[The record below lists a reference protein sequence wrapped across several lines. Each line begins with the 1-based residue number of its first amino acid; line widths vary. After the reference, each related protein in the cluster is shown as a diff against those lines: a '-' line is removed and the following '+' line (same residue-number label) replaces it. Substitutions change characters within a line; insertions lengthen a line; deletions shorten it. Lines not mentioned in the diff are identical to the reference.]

1 MGVIATLLPNPKLLR
16 RAQAALRGR
25 FEVVVCNGW
34 PALIRACEDKPV
46 WVAFVDL
53 FEGGHANFDSLR
65 AVKQRF
71 PRLTLIAYVES
82 SPERVYD
89 IFDAGRLGMDGL
101 IVADQHDTPRAFTK
115 LVDQAESRTLAA
127 VLRHALEEIDATA
140 RDAVLLAVTRAHDGI
155 APDELARRMSM
166 PRRTLAAHLTR
177 AGLPATQRL
186 LTWGRLIVAAHL
198 LEDPRRS
205 AQRVA
210 SALHFP
216 SGSAFRN
223 TCQRYLYAT
232 PSEIRSRGGAPY
244 VIRTLLKQV
253 QPPVGGKGR
262 NPRQTTRRA
271 RHLTLAI

>member
-1 MGVIATLLPNPKLLR
+1 MGIVATLLPNPKLLR
-16 RAQAALRGR
+16 RAQNALRGR
-25 FEVVVCNGW
+25 CDLVVCDTW
-34 PALIRACEDKPV
+34 KSLIQTCEEQPV

-53 FEGGHANFDSLR
+53 FDGGQASFDQVR
-65 AVKQRF
+65 VVKQRF
-71 PRLTLIAYVES
+71 PRLTLIAYIEN

-101 IVADQHDTPRAFTK
+101 IVAQQHDTPRAFAK
-115 LVDQAESRTLAA
+115 LVERAESRTLGA
-127 VLRHALEEIDATA
+127 VVRQSLDEIEASA
-140 RDAVLLAVTRAHDGI
+140 RDAVLVAVTRAHEGLT
-155 APDELARRMSM
+155 PDELAHRLSM

-177 AGLPATQRL
+177 AGLPAAQRL

-210 SALHFP
+210 SALQFP

-232 PSEIRSRGGAPY
+232 PGEIRSRGGAPY

-253 QPPVGGKGR
+253 QPTGGRTRGA
-262 NPRQTTRRA
+262 PRQTTRRA